1 MKTIFRILIFSLA
14 FAGVA
19 SAQTI
24 TNGIK
29 DGALVA
35 ASTVN
40 DVDRLRI
47 LQLQNGTNANF
58 TATRAQVVAGV
69 VSQVNAASNYFQLF
83 STTNANFSS
92 TASNTLSAGITTE
105 AAART
110 AALVSTNAQI
120 QSGIFASSNV
130 NATAINTLSAT
141 VTANNSAQTAAL
153 IATNGQIQNAMAALS
168 VGVGGG
174 IQNGGNGTL
183 STGTITNLVQPTIYY
198 SVTAPGAGS
207 YISNINCNASFQKLS
222 IAETVAGSQWL
233 FSPQNFVDGQ
243 TLTVII
249 QNTVATA
256 SFGTVAA
263 VTNAANAIFQVH
275 GISGTAFTP
284 VGTSGSVLS
293 TVTSRNGTA
302 YLNWQFVGGVVIFSG
317 TPNL

>member
-1 MKTIFRILIFSLA
+1 MKFLFSILVLA
-14 FAGVA
+14 ATVTVQAQVTNLVKISALPTVSSIAGTETVP
-19 SAQTI
+19 
-24 TNGIK
+24 
-29 DGALVA
+29 LVQ
-35 ASTVN
+35 S
-40 DVDRLRI
+40 
-47 LQLQNGTNANF
+47 GTTK
-58 TATRAQVVAGV
+58 TATVAQLISGATA
-69 VSQVNAASNYFQLF
+69 QCNAASNYFQAYDTAATATMTANA
-83 STTNANFSS
+83 TTA
-92 TASNTLSAGITTE
+92 ASATT
-105 AAART
+105 AAAAAAA
-110 AALVSTNAQI
+110 AALVATNSSI
-120 QSGIFASSNV
+120 QSAISAASNV

-222 IAETVAGSQWL
+222 IAEKFAGSQWL